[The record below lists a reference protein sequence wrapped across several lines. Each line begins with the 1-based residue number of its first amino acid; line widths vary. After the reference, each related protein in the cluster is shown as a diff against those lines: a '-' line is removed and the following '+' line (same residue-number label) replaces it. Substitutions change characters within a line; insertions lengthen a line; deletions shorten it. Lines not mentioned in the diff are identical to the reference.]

1 MAQIAAAGET
11 AGVQFFQRR
20 RWIQQD
26 RIDDG
31 LAAFVR
37 QLAWINDH
45 TGLEMAGW
53 RRSDGDLPGAILAT
67 TTYGDHA
74 WFLTEVARLQTLA
87 DYGPVNDA
95 TLALTLGEDAFE
107 RWDSTAGVPTAWAPG
122 PMFSQVT
129 APEGTPSP
137 CEVATRW
144 TNAEGSVGRDAWVL
158 VGEWPAGVMPADAA
172 SGIRLERWIRIH

>member
-1 MAQIAAAGET
+1 MAQIVAAGET
-11 AGVQFFQRR
+11 AGMQFFQRR
-20 RWIQQD
+20 RWIQPD
-26 RIDDG
+26 RVG
-31 LAAFVR
+31 EGVQAFIH
-37 QLAWINDH
+37 QLAWINDQ

-53 RRSDGDLPGAILAT
+53 RRSDGDHPGAILAT
-67 TTYGDHA
+67 TTYDRHA

-107 RWDSTAGVPTAWAPG
+107 RWDSTAGVPTAWEPG

-158 VGEWPAGVMPADAA
+158 GGEWPAGVWPADAA
-172 SGIRLERWIRIH
+172 SGIRLERWKRIH